1 MSLLDSLRQR
11 LKVIERQFAAAVT
24 PMREL
29 DLGRDDFIHCIIWIS
44 LNNIYYIIYIQL
56 IPHTNECA
64 AGPKMEPDSLF
75 L

>member
-29 DLGRDDFIHCIIWIS
+29 DLGRDDFWYALQHR
-44 LNNIYYIIYIQL
+44 IYNVKYSRVNDFVIC
-56 IPHTNECA
+56 T
-64 AGPKMEPDSLF
+64 LF
-75 L
+75 A